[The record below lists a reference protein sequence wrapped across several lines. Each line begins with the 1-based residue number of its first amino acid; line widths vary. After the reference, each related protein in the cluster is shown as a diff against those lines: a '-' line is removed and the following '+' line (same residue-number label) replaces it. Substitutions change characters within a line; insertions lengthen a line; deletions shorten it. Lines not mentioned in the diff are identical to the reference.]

1 MGTSGHPTTRKA
13 CCVALLGSNH
23 DLVPLYNKW
32 FIARMPTGER
42 MNVPISLQLEEA
54 FKAMDDSASANN

>member
-1 MGTSGHPTTRKA
+1 
-13 CCVALLGSNH
+13 
-23 DLVPLYNKW
+23 
-32 FIARMPTGER
+32 